1 MRHNEEEHPQ
11 GSCQQDQK
19 KLNRIRCW
27 LLDMDG
33 TITLGEQLMHSAE
46 FLYQTLNHAD

>member
-1 MRHNEEEHPQ
+1 MRHNEVEHPQ

-19 KLNRIRCW
+19 KLNRSPLL

-33 TITLGEQLMHSAE
+33 TITLGEQL
-46 FLYQTLNHAD
+46 LPGLNVFPGTEPG